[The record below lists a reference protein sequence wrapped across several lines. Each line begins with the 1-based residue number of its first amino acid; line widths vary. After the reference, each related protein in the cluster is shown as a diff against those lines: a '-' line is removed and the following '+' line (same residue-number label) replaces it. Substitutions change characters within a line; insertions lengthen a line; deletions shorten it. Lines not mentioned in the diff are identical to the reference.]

1 MQTQNSLDVVQLS
14 QLFFELL
21 VFVHKV
27 FHLVHQ
33 FLELLVL
40 RLQLL
45 LELAL
50 DDRVVVLYRLQ
61 LLLCLQFLVL
71 ELLSQLRQL
80 LAHAILLCLLVAE
93 LFRARLIFPVLFRE
107 LLFQLGDL
115 LAQFRSVL
123 LCLELKLLD
132 I

>member
-71 ELLSQLRQL
+71 KLLSQLL
-80 LAHAILLCLLVAE
+80 TYVLLLCLLVAE
-93 LFRARLIFPVLFRE
+93 LFRTRLIFPVLFRE

-115 LAQFRSVL
+115 LAQFRCVL
-123 LCLELKLLD
+123 FCLELKLLD